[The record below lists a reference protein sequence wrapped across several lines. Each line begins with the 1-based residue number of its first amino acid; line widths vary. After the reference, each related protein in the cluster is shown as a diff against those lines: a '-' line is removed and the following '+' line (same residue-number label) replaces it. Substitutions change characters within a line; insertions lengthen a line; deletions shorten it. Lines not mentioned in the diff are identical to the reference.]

1 MISVNGRVIF
11 TDRAVSQER
20 KSSIAIVKNPTQAQG
35 VNPSSHRD
43 TYGGSYV
50 DSSDGDLTNTNGVV
64 RKRKFEYSKVDLVAL
79 KKVYDNDSYCQVAIN
94 KYVDLIFKR
103 GWYLGSKNAKAK
115 AYIQK
120 RLSIMSRATQTP
132 FDVTLREIGHSLV
145 LYANAYIKKV
155 TDEIANAKRYTP
167 VFKAQDEILVGLF
180 TMHPASMYILRDKN
194 NNIVKYQQRDISTAR
209 ENRFG
214 VHIMPDAPPKGGSW
228 PVYDPEEVYHIHIN
242 REPGYAFGSSSV
254 AACIED
260 IRALRML
267 EEHSARL
274 LYRASFPVYHI
285 RVGLPQAG
293 FQGSEEEV
301 NAMTETVSSMPF
313 DGYLITNERT
323 EVAVVGAEG
332 EAMDPTPYL
341 GYFENRTFTGL
352 NVSPVQMG
360 RDTSNRGTADAL
372 TTEMH
377 DRAEAFQNRISLGAE
392 FIFDTML
399 EEGGFDITEE
409 ENRVFLEWPE
419 IELETMIKKEA
430 GVINKWINST
440 STADE
445 MRRDLGLDSLSEDD
459 KKSMFY
465 NMVSKELLEAK
476 TAVSAA
482 GSQSKSVDNKV
493 KPANQHGKRTGPKRK
508 TEDVAHT
515 SKVLVEHYIE
525 GYTFDLCDIKLFYE
539 QLRRIYSYINRRCCI
554 ESGLYLDPDS
564 YDNSDIHKFVIA
576 SLQASNIFVANI
588 IMCHDRDKELSYNHA
603 IKTHLKDVAKRVLTK
618 IAWFSILKSESS
630 MLIHG
635 NCDCSND
642 VAYYSE
648 GLSDKLPPHSSSCT
662 CELVTESAVVDE
674 VGELSVSS

>member
-11 TDRAVSQER
+11 TDRAVSKER
-20 KSSIAIVKNPTQAQG
+20 KSSLLVVKNPTQAQG
-35 VNPSSHRD
+35 VSPVAHRD
-43 TYGGSYV
+43 TYGSSYS
-50 DSSDGDLTNTNGVV
+50 DNHDGDLVNNNGVV

-79 KKVYDNDSYCQVAIN
+79 KKVYDNDSYCQVSTN

-115 AYIQK
+115 NYITK
-120 RLSIMSRATQTP
+120 RLAIIKRSTGIP
-132 FDVTLREIGHSLV
+132 FDLTLREIAHSLV

-155 TDEIANAKRYTP
+155 FEETPVAKRFTP
-167 VFKAQDEILVGLF
+167 APAAEENILVGMF
-180 TMHPASMYILRDKN
+180 TMHPASMYILRDRN
-194 NNIVKYQQRDISTAR
+194 NNIVKYQQRDICTAK
-209 ENRFG
+209 ENRYG
-214 VHIMPDAPPKGGSW
+214 VHVMPDAPPKGGQW
-228 PVYDPEEVYHIHIN
+228 PVYDTSEVLHIHIN
-242 REPGYAFGSSSV
+242 KEPGYVFGSSSV

-274 LYRASFPVYHI
+274 LYRASFPIYHV
-285 RVGLPQAG
+285 RVGLPQPG

-313 DGYLITNERT
+313 DGYLITNERVET
-323 EVAVVGAEG
+323 NVVGAKD

-341 GYFENRTFTGL
+341 NYFENRTFTGL

-392 FIFDTML
+392 MIFDDML
-399 EEGGFDITEE
+399 EEGGFDPMNEDDK
-409 ENRVFLEWPE
+409 VYLEWPE

-440 STADE
+440 ITADE
-445 MRRDLGLDSLSEDD
+445 MRRQIGEDSLTDED
-459 KKSMFY
+459 KKTMFY
-465 NMVSKELLEAK
+465 EMVSKELLEAK

-482 GSQSKSVDNKV
+482 GAQAKSVDNKV
-493 KPANQHGKRTGPKRK
+493 KPANQHVKRSGPKRK
-508 TEDVAHT
+508 TEHYDLTAY
-515 SKVLVEHYIE
+515 YIE
-525 GYTFDLCDIKLFYE
+525 GHQFDYCDMPGLYK
-539 QLRRIYSYINRRCCI
+539 QLRNIYRYINTKCLVA
-554 ESGLYLDPDS
+554 SGLNVDDYYES
-564 YDNSDIHKFVIA
+564 EIHKFVIT
-576 SLQASNIFVANI
+576 SLSASNIFIANL
-588 IMCHDRDKELSYNHA
+588 IMGLERGGDKFFNSSLKE
-603 IKTHLKDVAKRVLTK
+603 HLKDVAKRVLTK
-618 IAWFSILKSESS
+618 VTWFSILKSESS

-635 NCDCSND
+635 NCDCSDD

-648 GLSDKLPPHSSSCT
+648 GFSDKIPPHSRQCT
-662 CELVTESAVVDE
+662 CELVAIPAVVE
-674 VGELSVSS
+674 VGGVSASSQG